1 MIKTQTEDHEERT
14 AHIGG
19 EDGREA
25 SIRNIS
31 DQALKIVSQ
40 GARANPESENTVVVA
55 EVNGETT
62 VYRIFRRRHVSGD
75 PLAEADRWIRRV
87 KKHCTSTTEEL
98 KATAVW
104 TEADRGNVL
113 VGISGR
119 EIVAKEEAG
128 AGQLMTA
135 GPLTP
140 GPEAP
145 VD

>member
-1 MIKTQTEDHEERT
+1 M
-14 AHIGG
+14 A
-19 EDGREA
+19 
-25 SIRNIS
+25 
-31 DQALKIVSQ
+31 
-40 GARANPESENTVVVA
+40 VA
-55 EVNGETT
+55 EADSETT

-87 KKHCTSTTEEL
+87 KERCTSTTEEL
-98 KATAVW
+98 KVTAVW
-104 TEADRGNVL
+104 TEADGGNVL
-113 VGISGR
+113 VGISGW
-119 EIVAKEEAG
+119 EIVAKNEAR